1 MLTALEKLDLQD
13 QLDDLMISAKTA
25 NGLDLLDIN
34 DQIDEVMTKLGFGV
48 GKPAGASSTKPEPEP
63 EPKPPA
69 PEDNGTDATPQIV
82 VNFLT
87 GKYHDAKVPELVNAL
102 NEVRDY
108 VGPFISI
115 EQLAQQCS
123 EWQSHNGYA
132 IG

>member
-34 DQIDEVMTKLGFGV
+34 DQIDEVMTKLGFGA
-48 GKPAGASSTKPEPEP
+48 GQPAGVSSPDP
-63 EPKPPA
+63 EPKPA
-69 PEDNGTDATPQIV
+69 TPEDSGADTTPQII

-123 EWQSHNGYA
+123 EWQSHNSYA